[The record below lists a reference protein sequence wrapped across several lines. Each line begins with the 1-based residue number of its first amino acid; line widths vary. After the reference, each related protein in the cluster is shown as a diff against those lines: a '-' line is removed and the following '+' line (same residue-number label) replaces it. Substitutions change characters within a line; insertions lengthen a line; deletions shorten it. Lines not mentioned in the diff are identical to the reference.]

1 MQCIVL
7 TNSLRLAAKY
17 RASQQD
23 ILAIL
28 EKNLVYQQIVEFH
41 LLDVSDYQDE
51 FGEKPTWQ
59 EHKAILGDFMAG
71 MGLHP
76 SPSLSLFIVG
86 GDDVIPM
93 PRITNPINETEQLES
108 DILYCFAGEE
118 LTRLD
123 AKEALCNV
131 GRLPL
136 ESGSLPSTLND
147 DLQSYFNLSNMM
159 LMTGIEVNK
168 VVMTSTESWL
178 PASNDMVRGL
188 PVEEPPHIADAT
200 NGNLF
205 VSPRLSVED
214 TYVIRHYKKEISQAD
229 MLMFNLH
236 GADARGY
243 SSFYGEGLSG
253 HNSPE
258 AFSCDLLKYS
268 GARILNTVACFGGR
282 YIGYN
287 RNDSM
292 LMSAMYGGGVVL
304 YAGSCTM
311 ALGRSSSIH
320 NVAEDALMPSG
331 YSESFMKL
339 YSLYLFKGITAG
351 EAFLTA
357 KCDYF
362 NLCHALDGED
372 CALATVLM
380 FNLYGMP
387 VLCVNSNKKVIQ
399 EARGI
404 KEVHTI
410 RNHTKTSSRI
420 LYSKKPATSS
430 ILEEVRMRVDD
441 NLQKIR
447 STIESKL
454 YNYWGL
460 NPADLDNIVEI
471 SNSNQKSLRFEYKS
485 NIGPINKRYWAYAD
499 KNGNVKDVIHF
510 KSLVSNNNN

>member
-7 TNSLRLAAKY
+7 TNSLSLAAKY

-23 ILAIL
+23 VLAIL
-28 EKNLVYQQIVEFH
+28 EKNLVYHQIVEFH

-59 EHKAILGDFMAG
+59 EHKAILADFMAG
-71 MGLHP
+71 MGLQP
-76 SPSLSLFIVG
+76 SPKLSLFIIG

-93 PRITNPINETEQLES
+93 PRIPNPINDADILEA
-108 DILYCFAGEE
+108 DILYCFSGEE

-123 AKEALCNV
+123 VKDAICNV

-159 LMTGIEVNK
+159 LTTGIEVNK

-188 PVEEPPHIADAT
+188 PVEEPPHIANAT

-205 VSPRLSVED
+205 VSPRLSVD
-214 TYVIRHYKKEISQAD
+214 DFYVLRYYQREIGQAD

-236 GADARGY
+236 GADAHGY

-253 HNSPE
+253 HNTPE
-258 AFSCDLLKYS
+258 AFSCDMLRYS

-304 YAGSCTM
+304 YAGSCTS
-311 ALGRSSSIH
+311 ALGRTGQIPT
-320 NVAEDALMPSG
+320 VAEDALMPSG

-339 YSLYLFKGITAG
+339 YSLYMFRGITAG
-351 EAFLTA
+351 EAFLSA

-362 NLCHALDGED
+362 NLCRSFDGDD

-387 VLCVNSNKKVIQ
+387 VLHVNSNKSVIQ
-399 EARGI
+399 EARGF
-404 KEVHTI
+404 KEVHNINT
-410 RNHTKTSSRI
+410 HQKTMGRV
-420 LYSKKPATSS
+420 LYDKNQPSTSVLS
-430 ILEEVRMRVDD
+430 EVHMRVND
-441 NLQKIR
+441 NLLKIR
-447 STIESKL
+447 KAIESKL
-454 YNYWGL
+454 YSY
-460 NPADLDNIVEI
+460 
-471 SNSNQKSLRFEYKS
+471 R
-485 NIGPINKRYWAYAD
+485 NKFIILCKKYP
-499 KNGNVKDVIHF
+499 
-510 KSLVSNNNN
+510 

>member
-1 MQCIVL
+1 MQCIVF
-7 TNSLRLAAKY
+7 TNSLHLAAKY

-23 ILAIL
+23 VLAIL
-28 EKNLVYQQIVEFH
+28 NKNLVYQQIVEFQ

-51 FGEKPTWQ
+51 FGEKPTWH
-59 EHKAILGDFMAG
+59 EHKAIIADFMAG
-71 MGLHP
+71 MGLQP
-76 SPSLSLFIVG
+76 SPKLSLFIVG

-93 PRITNPINETEQLES
+93 PRISNPINETEQLQS
-108 DILYCFAGEE
+108 DILYCFAGEK

-123 AKEALCNV
+123 AKKAICNV

-136 ESGSLPSTLND
+136 ESGSLPSTLTD

-159 LMTGIEVNK
+159 LTTGIEVNK
-168 VVMTSTESWL
+168 VVMTSAQSWL

-188 PVEEPPHIADAT
+188 PVEEPPHITDAT
-200 NGNLF
+200 NGKLF
-205 VSPRLSVED
+205 VSPRLSVD
-214 TYVIRHYKKEISQAD
+214 DDYVIKHYQREIGQAD

-236 GADARGY
+236 GADAHGY

-253 HNSPE
+253 HNTPE
-258 AFSCDLLKYS
+258 AFSCDMLRYS
-268 GARILNTVACFGGR
+268 GARIFNTVACFGGR

-292 LMSAMYGGGVVL
+292 LMSALYGGGVVL
-304 YAGSCTM
+304 YAGSCTS
-311 ALGRSSSIH
+311 ALGRTGQIH
-320 NVAEDALMPSG
+320 HVAEDALMPSG
-331 YSESFMKL
+331 FSESFMKL
-339 YSLYLFKGITAG
+339 YSLYLFRGITAG
-351 EAFLTA
+351 EAFLSA

-362 NLCHALDGED
+362 NLCRKLDGDD

-387 VLCVNSNKKVIQ
+387 VLHVNSNKSVVQ

-404 KEVHTI
+404 KEVYDIDSHQ
-410 RNHTKTSSRI
+410 KTTSRV
-420 LYSKKPATSS
+420 LYDKSQASSS
-430 ILEEVRMRVDD
+430 ILSEVRMRVND

-460 NPADLDNIVEI
+460 NPADLDSIVELT
-471 SNSNQKSLRFEYKS
+471 NGNQKSLRFEYKS
-485 NIGPINKRYWAYAD
+485 GNSPIKRRSWAFAD
-499 KNGNVKDVIHF
+499 DLGNVKDVVHF
-510 KSLVSNNNN
+510 K

>member
-23 ILAIL
+23 VLAIL
-28 EKNLVYQQIVEFH
+28 EKNLVCQQIVEFL

-59 EHKAILGDFMAG
+59 EHKTILADFMAG
-71 MGLHP
+71 MGLQP

-93 PRITNPINETEQLES
+93 PRIANPINETEQLES
-108 DILYCFAGEE
+108 DILYCFAGDE

-123 AKEALCNV
+123 VKEALCNV

-136 ESGSLPSTLND
+136 QSGSLPSTLND

-178 PASNDMVRGL
+178 PASNDMVKGL
-188 PVEEPPHIADAT
+188 PVEEPPHIANAT

-205 VSPRLSVED
+205 VSPRLSVD
-214 TYVIRHYKKEISQAD
+214 DSYVLRYYQREIGQAD

-236 GADARGY
+236 GADAHGY

-253 HNSPE
+253 HNTPE
-258 AFSCDLLKYS
+258 AFSCDMLRYS

-304 YAGSCTM
+304 YAGSCTS
-311 ALGRSSSIH
+311 ALGRTGQIH

-339 YSLYLFKGITAG
+339 YSLYLFRGITAG
-351 EAFLTA
+351 EAFLSA

-362 NLCHALDGED
+362 NLCHSLDGDD

-380 FNLYGMP
+380 FNLYGIP
-387 VLCVNSNKKVIQ
+387 VLHVNSNKSVIQ

-404 KEVHTI
+404 KEVHDIDT
-410 RNHTKTSSRI
+410 HQKTMGRV
-420 LYSKKPATSS
+420 LYDKNQPSTSVLS
-430 ILEEVRMRVDD
+430 EVRMRVND
-441 NLQKIR
+441 NLLKIR
-447 STIESKL
+447 KTIESKL
-454 YNYWGL
+454 YSYWGL
-460 NPADLDNIVEI
+460 NPSDLDNIVELTRG
-471 SNSNQKSLRFEYKS
+471 SQKSLRFEYKS
-485 NIGPINKRYWAYAD
+485 GTGLIKKRSWAFTD
-499 KNGNVKDVIHF
+499 ELGNVKDVVHF
-510 KSLVSNNNN
+510 K

>member
-23 ILAIL
+23 VLAIL
-28 EKNLVYQQIVEFH
+28 EKNLVCQQIVEFL

-59 EHKAILGDFMAG
+59 EHKAIMADFMAG
-71 MGLHP
+71 MGLQP

-93 PRITNPINETEQLES
+93 PRIANPINETEQLES

-123 AKEALCNV
+123 VKESLCNV

-178 PASNDMVRGL
+178 PASNDMVKGL
-188 PVEEPPHIADAT
+188 PVEEPPHIANAT

-205 VSPRLSVED
+205 VSPRLSVD
-214 TYVIRHYKKEISQAD
+214 DSYVLRYYQREIGQAD

-236 GADARGY
+236 GADAHGY

-253 HNSPE
+253 HNTPE
-258 AFSCDLLKYS
+258 AFSCDMLRYS

-304 YAGSCTM
+304 YAGSCTS
-311 ALGRSSSIH
+311 ALGRTGQIH

-339 YSLYLFKGITAG
+339 YSLYLFRGITAG
-351 EAFLTA
+351 EAFLSA

-362 NLCHALDGED
+362 NLCHSLDGDD

-387 VLCVNSNKKVIQ
+387 VLHVNSNKSVIQ

-404 KEVHTI
+404 KEVHDIDT
-410 RNHTKTSSRI
+410 HQKTMGRV
-420 LYSKKPATSS
+420 LYDKNQPSTSVLS
-430 ILEEVRMRVDD
+430 EVRMRVND
-441 NLQKIR
+441 NLLKIR
-447 STIESKL
+447 KTIESKL
-454 YNYWGL
+454 YSYWGL
-460 NPADLDNIVEI
+460 NPLDLDNIVELTRG
-471 SNSNQKSLRFEYKS
+471 SQKSLRFEYRSETGLIK
-485 NIGPINKRYWAYAD
+485 KRSWAFTD
-499 KNGNVKDVIHF
+499 ELGNVKDVVHF
-510 KSLVSNNNN
+510 K

>member
-23 ILAIL
+23 VLAIL
-28 EKNLVYQQIVEFH
+28 EKNLVCQQIVEFL

-59 EHKAILGDFMAG
+59 EHKAILADFMAG
-71 MGLHP
+71 MGLQP

-93 PRITNPINETEQLES
+93 PRIANPINETEQLES

-123 AKEALCNV
+123 VKESLCNV

-178 PASNDMVRGL
+178 PASNDMVKGL
-188 PVEEPPHIADAT
+188 PVEEPPHIANAT

-205 VSPRLSVED
+205 VSPRLSVD
-214 TYVIRHYKKEISQAD
+214 DSYVLRYYQREIGQAD

-236 GADARGY
+236 GADAHGY

-253 HNSPE
+253 HNTPE
-258 AFSCDLLKYS
+258 AFSCDMLRYS

-304 YAGSCTM
+304 YAGSCTS
-311 ALGRSSSIH
+311 ALGRTGQIH

-339 YSLYLFKGITAG
+339 YSLYLFRGITAG
-351 EAFLTA
+351 EAFLSA

-362 NLCHALDGED
+362 NLCRSLDGDD

-387 VLCVNSNKKVIQ
+387 VLHVNSNKSVIQ

-404 KEVHTI
+404 KEVHDIDT
-410 RNHTKTSSRI
+410 HQKTMGRVLYDKSQSS
-420 LYSKKPATSS
+420 TSVLS
-430 ILEEVRMRVDD
+430 EVRMRVND
-441 NLQKIR
+441 NLLKIR
-447 STIESKL
+447 KTIESKL
-454 YNYWGL
+454 YSYWEL
-460 NPADLDNIVEI
+460 NPSDLDNIVEFTKG
-471 SNSNQKSLRFEYKS
+471 NKKSLRFEYKS
-485 NIGPINKRYWAYAD
+485 GTGLIKKRSWAFTD
-499 KNGNVKDVIHF
+499 ELGNVKDVVHF
-510 KSLVSNNNN
+510 K

>member
-17 RASQQD
+17 RALQQD
-23 ILAIL
+23 VLAIL
-28 EKNLVYQQIVEFH
+28 EKNLVCQQIVEFL
-41 LLDVSDYQDE
+41 LLDVSDYQEE

-59 EHKAILGDFMAG
+59 EHKAILADFMAG
-71 MGLHP
+71 MGLQP

-118 LTRLD
+118 LTKLD
-123 AKEALCNV
+123 VKEALCNV

-178 PASNDMVRGL
+178 PASNDMVKGL
-188 PVEEPPHIADAT
+188 PVEEPPHIANAT

-205 VSPRLSVED
+205 VSPRLSVD
-214 TYVIRHYKKEISQAD
+214 DSYVLRYYQREIGQAD

-236 GADARGY
+236 GADAHGY

-253 HNSPE
+253 HNTPE
-258 AFSCDLLKYS
+258 AFSCDMLRYS

-304 YAGSCTM
+304 YAGSCTS
-311 ALGRSSSIH
+311 ALGRTGQIH

-339 YSLYLFKGITAG
+339 YSLYLFRGITAG
-351 EAFLTA
+351 EAFLSA

-362 NLCHALDGED
+362 NLCHSIDGDD
-372 CALATVLM
+372 CSLATVLM

-387 VLCVNSNKKVIQ
+387 VLHVNSNKSVIL

-404 KEVHTI
+404 KEVHDINT
-410 RNHTKTSSRI
+410 HQKTMGRV
-420 LYSKKPATSS
+420 LYDKNQTTSS
-430 ILEEVRMRVDD
+430 ILAEVRMKVND

-447 STIESKL
+447 NTIESKL

-460 NPADLDNIVEI
+460 NPSDLDNIVELTRD
-471 SNSNQKSLRFEYKS
+471 SQKSLRFEYRSGTGLIK
-485 NIGPINKRYWAYAD
+485 KRSWAFTD
-499 KNGNVKDVIHF
+499 ELGNVKDVVHF
-510 KSLVSNNNN
+510 K

>member
-1 MQCIVL
+1 MQCIVFA
-7 TNSLRLAAKY
+7 NSLRLAAKY

-23 ILAIL
+23 VLAIL
-28 EKNLVYQQIVEFH
+28 NKNLVYQQIVEF
-41 LLDVSDYQDE
+41 LFLDVSDYQDE
-51 FGEKPTWQ
+51 FGDKPTWQ
-59 EHKAILGDFMAG
+59 EHKAILADFMAG
-71 MGLHP
+71 MGLQP
-76 SPSLSLFIVG
+76 SPKLSLLIVG

-93 PRITNPINETEQLES
+93 PRIANPINETEQLQS

-118 LTRLD
+118 LTRLE
-123 AKEALCNV
+123 AKVALCNV

-159 LMTGIEVNK
+159 LTTGIEVNK

-188 PVEEPPHIADAT
+188 PVEEPPYIADAT

-214 TYVIRHYKKEISQAD
+214 TYVIRQYQREIGQAD

-236 GADARGY
+236 GADAHGY

-253 HNSPE
+253 HNTPE
-258 AFSCDLLKYS
+258 AFTCDMLRYS

-304 YAGSCTM
+304 YAGSCTS
-311 ALGRSSSIH
+311 ALGRSGCIH

-339 YSLYLFKGITAG
+339 YSLYLFRGITAG
-351 EAFLTA
+351 EAFLSA

-362 NLCHALDGED
+362 NLCRSLDGDD

-387 VLCVNSNKKVIQ
+387 VLNVNSNKSVIQ

-404 KEVHTI
+404 KEVNDINTHK
-410 RNHTKTSSRI
+410 KTTSRI
-420 LYSKKPATSS
+420 LYDKNQSSSS
-430 ILEEVRMRVDD
+430 ILSEVRMRVND

-447 STIESKL
+447 KTIESKL
-454 YNYWGL
+454 YSYWGL
-460 NPADLDNIVEI
+460 NPADLDSIVELT
-471 SNSNQKSLRFEYKS
+471 NGNQKSLRFEYNS
-485 NIGPINKRYWAYAD
+485 GTGPIKKRSWAFAD
-499 KNGNVKDVIHF
+499 DLGKVKDVVHF
-510 KSLVSNNNN
+510 K

>member
-1 MQCIVL
+1 MQCIVF

-23 ILAIL
+23 VLAIL
-28 EKNLVYQQIVEFH
+28 NKNLVYQQIVEFL

-59 EHKAILGDFMAG
+59 EHKAIMADFMVG
-71 MGLHP
+71 MGLQP
-76 SPSLSLFIVG
+76 SPKLSLFVVG

-93 PRITNPINETEQLES
+93 PRIANPINETELLQS

-118 LTRLD
+118 LTRLE
-123 AKEALCNV
+123 AKAALCNV

-136 ESGSLPSTLND
+136 ESGSLPSTLSD

-159 LMTGIEVNK
+159 LTTGIEVNK

-188 PVEEPPHIADAT
+188 PVEEPPYIADAT
-200 NGNLF
+200 NGNMF
-205 VSPRLSVED
+205 VSPRLSID
-214 TYVIRHYKKEISQAD
+214 DDYVIKYYQREISQAD

-236 GADARGY
+236 GADAHGY

-253 HNSPE
+253 HNTPE
-258 AFSCDLLKYS
+258 AFSCDLLRYS
-268 GARILNTVACFGGR
+268 GARIINTVACFGGR

-292 LMSAMYGGGVVL
+292 LMSALYGGGVVL
-304 YAGSCTM
+304 YAGSCTS
-311 ALGRSSSIH
+311 ALGRTGQIH
-320 NVAEDALMPSG
+320 HVAQDALMPTG

-339 YSLYLFKGITAG
+339 YSLYLFRGITAG
-351 EAFLTA
+351 EAFLSA

-362 NLCHALDGED
+362 NLCRSLDGDD

-387 VLCVNSNKKVIQ
+387 VLNVNSNKSVIQ
-399 EARGI
+399 VARGI
-404 KEVHTI
+404 KDVHDI
-410 RNHTKTSSRI
+410 DSHKTTTNKV
-420 LYSKKPATSS
+420 LYDKNWASSS
-430 ILEEVRMRVDD
+430 ILTEVRMRVND

-447 STIESKL
+447 KTVESKL
-454 YNYWGL
+454 YSYWGL
-460 NPADLDNIVEI
+460 NPADLDSIVELT
-471 SNSNQKSLRFEYKS
+471 NGNLKSLRFEYES
-485 NIGPINKRYWAYAD
+485 GNGPIKKRSWAFTD
-499 KNGNVKDVIHF
+499 TVGNVKDVVHF
-510 KSLVSNNNN
+510 K

>member
-23 ILAIL
+23 VLAIL
-28 EKNLVYQQIVEFH
+28 EKNLVCQQIVEFL

-59 EHKAILGDFMAG
+59 EHKAIMADFMAG
-71 MGLHP
+71 MGLQP

-93 PRITNPINETEQLES
+93 PRIANPINETEQLES
-108 DILYCFAGEE
+108 DILYCFAGDE

-123 AKEALCNV
+123 VKEALCNV

-178 PASNDMVRGL
+178 PASNDMVKGL
-188 PVEEPPHIADAT
+188 PVEEPPHIANAT

-205 VSPRLSVED
+205 VSPRLSVD
-214 TYVIRHYKKEISQAD
+214 DSYVLRYYQREIGQAD

-236 GADARGY
+236 GADAHGY

-253 HNSPE
+253 HNTPE
-258 AFSCDLLKYS
+258 AFSCDMLRYS

-304 YAGSCTM
+304 YAGSCTS
-311 ALGRSSSIH
+311 ALGRTGQIH

-339 YSLYLFKGITAG
+339 YSLYLFRGITAG
-351 EAFLTA
+351 EAFLSA

-362 NLCHALDGED
+362 NLCHSLDGDD

-380 FNLYGMP
+380 FNLYGIP
-387 VLCVNSNKKVIQ
+387 VLHVNSNKSVIQ

-404 KEVHTI
+404 KEVHDIDT
-410 RNHTKTSSRI
+410 HQKTMGRV
-420 LYSKKPATSS
+420 LYDKNQPSTSVLS
-430 ILEEVRMRVDD
+430 EVRMRVND
-441 NLQKIR
+441 NLLKIR
-447 STIESKL
+447 KTIESKL
-454 YNYWGL
+454 YSYWGL
-460 NPADLDNIVEI
+460 NPSDLDNIVELTRG
-471 SNSNQKSLRFEYKS
+471 SQKSLRFEYKS
-485 NIGPINKRYWAYAD
+485 GTGLIKKRSWAFTD
-499 KNGNVKDVIHF
+499 ELGNVKDVVHF
-510 KSLVSNNNN
+510 K

>member
-23 ILAIL
+23 VLAIL
-28 EKNLVYQQIVEFH
+28 EKNLVCQQIVEFL

-59 EHKAILGDFMAG
+59 DHKAILADFMAG
-71 MGLHP
+71 MGLQP

-93 PRITNPINETEQLES
+93 PRIANPINGTEQLES
-108 DILYCFAGEE
+108 DILYCFAEEE

-123 AKEALCNV
+123 VKEALCNV

-178 PASNDMVRGL
+178 PASNDMVKGL
-188 PVEEPPHIADAT
+188 PVEEPPHIANAT

-205 VSPRLSVED
+205 VSPRLSVD
-214 TYVIRHYKKEISQAD
+214 DSYVLRYYQREIGQAD

-236 GADARGY
+236 GADAHGY

-253 HNSPE
+253 HNTPE
-258 AFSCDLLKYS
+258 AFSCDMLRYS

-292 LMSAMYGGGVVL
+292 LMSAIYGGGVVL
-304 YAGSCTM
+304 YAGSCTS
-311 ALGRSSSIH
+311 ALGRTGQIH

-339 YSLYLFKGITAG
+339 YSLYLFRGITAG
-351 EAFLTA
+351 EAFLSA

-362 NLCHALDGED
+362 NLCRSLDGDD

-387 VLCVNSNKKVIQ
+387 VLHVNSNKSVIQ

-404 KEVHTI
+404 KEVHDIDT
-410 RNHTKTSSRI
+410 HQKTMGRV
-420 LYSKKPATSS
+420 LYDKNQPSTSVLS
-430 ILEEVRMRVDD
+430 EVRMRVND
-441 NLQKIR
+441 NLLKIR
-447 STIESKL
+447 KTIESKL
-454 YNYWGL
+454 YSYWGL
-460 NPADLDNIVEI
+460 NPLDLDNIVELTRG
-471 SNSNQKSLRFEYKS
+471 SQKSLRFEYKS
-485 NIGPINKRYWAYAD
+485 GTGLIKKRSWAFTD
-499 KNGNVKDVIHF
+499 ELGNVKDVVHF
-510 KSLVSNNNN
+510 K

>member
-23 ILAIL
+23 VLAIL
-28 EKNLVYQQIVEFH
+28 EKNLVCQQIVEFL

-59 EHKAILGDFMAG
+59 DHKAILADFMAG
-71 MGLHP
+71 MGLQP

-93 PRITNPINETEQLES
+93 PRIANPINETEQLES
-108 DILYCFAGEE
+108 DILYCFAEEE

-123 AKEALCNV
+123 VKEALCNV

-178 PASNDMVRGL
+178 PASNDMVKGL
-188 PVEEPPHIADAT
+188 PVEEPPHIANAT

-205 VSPRLSVED
+205 VSPRLSVD
-214 TYVIRHYKKEISQAD
+214 DSYVLRYYQREIGQAD

-236 GADARGY
+236 GADAHGY

-253 HNSPE
+253 HNTPE
-258 AFSCDLLKYS
+258 AFSCDMLRYS

-292 LMSAMYGGGVVL
+292 LMSAIYGGGVVL
-304 YAGSCTM
+304 YAGSCTS
-311 ALGRSSSIH
+311 ALGRTGQIH

-339 YSLYLFKGITAG
+339 YSLYLFRGITAG
-351 EAFLTA
+351 EAFLSA

-362 NLCHALDGED
+362 NLCRSLDGDD

-387 VLCVNSNKKVIQ
+387 VLHVNSNKSVIQ

-404 KEVHTI
+404 KEVHDIDT
-410 RNHTKTSSRI
+410 HQKTMGRV
-420 LYSKKPATSS
+420 LYDKNQPSTSVLS
-430 ILEEVRMRVDD
+430 EVRMRVND
-441 NLQKIR
+441 NLLKIR
-447 STIESKL
+447 KTIESKL
-454 YNYWGL
+454 YSYWGL
-460 NPADLDNIVEI
+460 NPLDLDNIVELTRG
-471 SNSNQKSLRFEYKS
+471 SQKSLRFEYKS
-485 NIGPINKRYWAYAD
+485 GTGLIKKRSWAFTD
-499 KNGNVKDVIHF
+499 ELGNVKDVVHF
-510 KSLVSNNNN
+510 K

>member
-23 ILAIL
+23 VLAIL
-28 EKNLVYQQIVEFH
+28 EKNLVCQQIVEFL

-59 EHKAILGDFMAG
+59 EHKAIMADFMAG
-71 MGLHP
+71 MGLQP
-76 SPSLSLFIVG
+76 SSSLSLFIVG

-93 PRITNPINETEQLES
+93 PRIANPINETEQLES
-108 DILYCFAGEE
+108 DILYCFAEEE

-123 AKEALCNV
+123 VKEALCNV

-178 PASNDMVRGL
+178 PASNDMVKGL
-188 PVEEPPHIADAT
+188 PVEEPPHIANAT

-205 VSPRLSVED
+205 VSPRLSVD
-214 TYVIRHYKKEISQAD
+214 DSYVLRYYQREIGQAD

-236 GADARGY
+236 GADAHGY

-253 HNSPE
+253 HNTPE
-258 AFSCDLLKYS
+258 AFSCDMLRYS

-304 YAGSCTM
+304 YAGSCTS
-311 ALGRSSSIH
+311 ALGRTGQIH

-339 YSLYLFKGITAG
+339 YSLYLFRGITAG
-351 EAFLTA
+351 EAFLSA

-362 NLCHALDGED
+362 NLCHSLDGDD

-387 VLCVNSNKKVIQ
+387 VLHVNSNRSVIQ

-404 KEVHTI
+404 KEVHDINT
-410 RNHTKTSSRI
+410 HQKTMGRV
-420 LYSKKPATSS
+420 LYDKNQTTSS
-430 ILEEVRMRVDD
+430 ILSEVRMRVND
-441 NLQKIR
+441 NLLKIR
-447 STIESKL
+447 NTIESKL
-454 YNYWGL
+454 YSYWGL
-460 NPADLDNIVEI
+460 NHSDLDNIVEFTKG
-471 SNSNQKSLRFEYKS
+471 NKKSLRFEYKS
-485 NIGPINKRYWAYAD
+485 GTGLIKKRSWAFTD
-499 KNGNVKDVIHF
+499 ELGNVKDVVHF
-510 KSLVSNNNN
+510 K

>member
-17 RASQQD
+17 RALQQD
-23 ILAIL
+23 VLAIL
-28 EKNLVYQQIVEFH
+28 EKNLVCQQIVEFL

-59 EHKAILGDFMAG
+59 EHKAIMADFMAG
-71 MGLHP
+71 MGLQP

-93 PRITNPINETEQLES
+93 PRIANPINETEQLES
-108 DILYCFAGEE
+108 DILYCFAEE
-118 LTRLD
+118 KLTRLD
-123 AKEALCNV
+123 VKEALCNV

-178 PASNDMVRGL
+178 PASNDMVKGL
-188 PVEEPPHIADAT
+188 PVEEPPHIANAT

-205 VSPRLSVED
+205 VSPRLSVD
-214 TYVIRHYKKEISQAD
+214 DSYVLRYYQREIGQAD

-236 GADARGY
+236 GADAHGY

-253 HNSPE
+253 HNTPE
-258 AFSCDLLKYS
+258 AFSCDMLRYS

-292 LMSAMYGGGVVL
+292 LMSAMYGGGIVL
-304 YAGSCTM
+304 YAGSCTS
-311 ALGRSSSIH
+311 ALGRTGQIH

-339 YSLYLFKGITAG
+339 YSLYLFRGITAG
-351 EAFLTA
+351 EAFLSA

-362 NLCHALDGED
+362 NLCRSLDGDD

-387 VLCVNSNKKVIQ
+387 VLHVNSNKSVIQ

-404 KEVHTI
+404 KEVHDINT
-410 RNHTKTSSRI
+410 HQKTMGRVLYDKSQSS
-420 LYSKKPATSS
+420 TSVLS
-430 ILEEVRMRVDD
+430 EVRMRVND
-441 NLQKIR
+441 NLLKIR
-447 STIESKL
+447 KTIESKL

-460 NPADLDNIVEI
+460 NQSDLDNIVELTRG
-471 SNSNQKSLRFEYKS
+471 SQKSLRFEYKS
-485 NIGPINKRYWAYAD
+485 GIGLIKKRSWAFAD
-499 KNGNVKDVIHF
+499 ELGNVKDVLHF
-510 KSLVSNNNN
+510 K

>member
-23 ILAIL
+23 VLAIL
-28 EKNLVYQQIVEFH
+28 EKNLVYQQIVEFQ
-41 LLDVSDYQDE
+41 LLDVTDYQDE

-59 EHKAILGDFMAG
+59 EHKAILADFMAG
-71 MGLHP
+71 MGLQP

-123 AKEALCNV
+123 VKEALCNV

-178 PASNDMVRGL
+178 PASNDMVKGL
-188 PVEEPPHIADAT
+188 PVEEPPHIANAT

-205 VSPRLSVED
+205 VSPRLSVD
-214 TYVIRHYKKEISQAD
+214 DSYVLRYYQREIGQAD

-236 GADARGY
+236 GADAHGY

-253 HNSPE
+253 HNTPE
-258 AFSCDLLKYS
+258 AFSCDMLRYS

-292 LMSAMYGGGVVL
+292 LMSALYGGGVVL
-304 YAGSCTM
+304 YAGSCTS
-311 ALGRSSSIH
+311 ALGRSGRAH
-320 NVAEDALMPSG
+320 NVAEDALIPSG

-339 YSLYLFKGITAG
+339 YSLYLFRGITAG
-351 EAFLTA
+351 EAFLSA

-362 NLCHALDGED
+362 NLCRSLDGDD

-387 VLCVNSNKKVIQ
+387 VLHVNSNKSVIL

-404 KEVHTI
+404 KEVHDINT
-410 RNHTKTSSRI
+410 HQKTMGRVLYDKSQSS
-420 LYSKKPATSS
+420 TSVLS
-430 ILEEVRMRVDD
+430 EVRMRVND
-441 NLQKIR
+441 NLLKIR
-447 STIESKL
+447 KTIESKL
-454 YNYWGL
+454 YSYWGL
-460 NPADLDNIVEI
+460 NPSDLDNIVEFTKG
-471 SNSNQKSLRFEYKS
+471 NKKSLRFEYKS
-485 NIGPINKRYWAYAD
+485 GTGLIKKRSWAFTDELGNI
-499 KNGNVKDVIHF
+499 KDVVHF
-510 KSLVSNNNN
+510 K

>member
-1 MQCIVL
+1 MQCIVF
-7 TNSLRLAAKY
+7 TNSKILAAKY
-17 RASQQD
+17 RTSQQAV
-23 ILAIL
+23 LALL
-28 EKNLVYQQIVEFH
+28 EKNLLLQQIVEFL

-51 FGEKPTWQ
+51 FGDKPTWQ
-59 EHKAILGDFMAG
+59 EHKAILADFMAG
-71 MGLHP
+71 MGIQP
-76 SPSLSLFIVG
+76 SPKLSLFIVG

-93 PRITNPINETEQLES
+93 PRIISPINECEQLQA
-108 DILYCFAGEE
+108 DMLYCFAGEE
-118 LTRLD
+118 LVKLN
-123 AKEALCNV
+123 AKHALCNV

-136 ESGSLPSTLND
+136 ESGTLPSSLND

-159 LMTGIEVNK
+159 LTTGIEVNK

-188 PVEEPPHIADAT
+188 PIEKPPHIADAT
-200 NGNLF
+200 NDNMF
-205 VSPRLSVED
+205 VSPRLSVDD
-214 TYVIRHYKKEISQAD
+214 TYVIKHYQREIGQAD

-236 GADARGY
+236 GADAHGY

-253 HNSPE
+253 HNTPE
-258 AFSCDLLKYS
+258 AFSCNMLKYS

-292 LMSAMYGGGVVL
+292 LMSAMFGGGVVL
-304 YAGSCTM
+304 YAGSCTS
-311 ALGRSSSIH
+311 ALGRTGQVH
-320 NVAEDALMPSG
+320 HVAQDALMPSG

-339 YSLYLFKGITAG
+339 YSLYLFRGITAG
-351 EAFLTA
+351 EAFLNA

-362 NLCHALDGED
+362 NLCRSLDGDE

-387 VLCVNSNKKVIQ
+387 VLNVNSNKEVIQ

-404 KEVHTI
+404 KEVRDINTNKRTYSRVI
-410 RNHTKTSSRI
+410 YAKKQNTSSF
-420 LYSKKPATSS
+420 LP
-430 ILEEVRMRVDD
+430 EVRMRVND

-447 STIESKL
+447 NTIESKL

-460 NPADLDNIVEI
+460 YPADLDNIVELTNG
-471 SNSNQKSLRFEYKS
+471 SQKTLRFEYNTGKGV
-485 NIGPINKRYWAYAD
+485 IKKRSWAFAD
-499 KNGNVKDVIHF
+499 ELGYIKDVVHF
-510 KSLVSNNNN
+510 K

>member
-23 ILAIL
+23 VLAIL
-28 EKNLVYQQIVEFH
+28 EKNLVCQQIVEFL

-59 EHKAILGDFMAG
+59 EHKAILADFMAG
-71 MGLHP
+71 MGLQP

-93 PRITNPINETEQLES
+93 PRIANPINETEQLES
-108 DILYCFAGEE
+108 DILYCFAEEE

-123 AKEALCNV
+123 VKEALCNV

-178 PASNDMVRGL
+178 PASNDMVKGL
-188 PVEEPPHIADAT
+188 PVEEPPHIANAT

-205 VSPRLSVED
+205 VSPRLSVD
-214 TYVIRHYKKEISQAD
+214 DSYVLRYYQREIGQAD

-236 GADARGY
+236 GADAHGY

-253 HNSPE
+253 HNTPE
-258 AFSCDLLKYS
+258 AFSCDMLRYS

-292 LMSAMYGGGVVL
+292 LMSAIYGGGVVL
-304 YAGSCTM
+304 YAGSCTS
-311 ALGRSSSIH
+311 ALGRTGQIH

-339 YSLYLFKGITAG
+339 YSLYLFRGITAG
-351 EAFLTA
+351 EAFLSA

-362 NLCHALDGED
+362 NLCRSLDGDD

-387 VLCVNSNKKVIQ
+387 VLHVNSNKSVIQ

-404 KEVHTI
+404 KEVHDIDT
-410 RNHTKTSSRI
+410 HQKTMGRV
-420 LYSKKPATSS
+420 LYDKNQPSTSVLS
-430 ILEEVRMRVDD
+430 EVRMRVND
-441 NLQKIR
+441 NLLKIR
-447 STIESKL
+447 KTIESKL
-454 YNYWGL
+454 YSYWGL
-460 NPADLDNIVEI
+460 NPLDLDNIVELTRG
-471 SNSNQKSLRFEYKS
+471 SQKSLRFEYKS
-485 NIGPINKRYWAYAD
+485 GTGLIKKRSWAFTD
-499 KNGNVKDVIHF
+499 ELGNVKDVVHF
-510 KSLVSNNNN
+510 K

>member
-1 MQCIVL
+1 MQCVVF

-23 ILAIL
+23 VLAML
-28 EKNLVYQQIVEFH
+28 NKNLVYQQIVEFL

-59 EHKAILGDFMAG
+59 EHKAILADFMAG
-71 MGLHP
+71 MGLQP

-178 PASNDMVRGL
+178 PASNDMVKGL
-188 PVEEPPHIADAT
+188 PVEEPPHIANAT

-205 VSPRLSVED
+205 VSPRLSVD
-214 TYVIRHYKKEISQAD
+214 DSYVLRYYQREIGQAD

-236 GADARGY
+236 GADAHGY
-243 SSFYGEGLSG
+243 SSFYGEGLNG
-253 HNSPE
+253 HDTPE
-258 AFSCDLLKYS
+258 AFCCDLLKYS

-304 YAGSCTM
+304 YAGSCTS
-311 ALGRSSSIH
+311 ALGRTGQIH

-339 YSLYLFKGITAG
+339 YSLYLFRGIAAG
-351 EAFLTA
+351 EAFLSA

-362 NLCHALDGED
+362 NLCRSLDGDD

-387 VLCVNSNKKVIQ
+387 VLHVNANKSVIQ

-404 KEVHTI
+404 KEVHNIT
-410 RNHTKTSSRI
+410 NYKKVSSRV
-420 LYSKKPATSS
+420 LYDKNQTTSS
-430 ILEEVRMRVDD
+430 ILSEVRMKVND

-447 STIESKL
+447 NTIESKL

-460 NPADLDNIVEI
+460 NPSDLDNIVELTRG
-471 SNSNQKSLRFEYKS
+471 SQKSLRFEYKS
-485 NIGPINKRYWAYAD
+485 GIGLIKKRSWAFAD
-499 KNGNVKDVIHF
+499 ELGNVKDVLHF
-510 KSLVSNNNN
+510 K

>member
-23 ILAIL
+23 VLAIL
-28 EKNLVYQQIVEFH
+28 EKNLVCQQIVEFL

-59 EHKAILGDFMAG
+59 EHKAIMADFMAG
-71 MGLHP
+71 MGLQP
-76 SPSLSLFIVG
+76 SSSLSLFIVG

-93 PRITNPINETEQLES
+93 PRIANPINETEQLES
-108 DILYCFAGEE
+108 DILYCFAEEE

-123 AKEALCNV
+123 VKEALCNV

-178 PASNDMVRGL
+178 PASNDMVKGL
-188 PVEEPPHIADAT
+188 PVEEPPHIANAT

-205 VSPRLSVED
+205 VSPRLSVD
-214 TYVIRHYKKEISQAD
+214 DSYVLRYYQREIGQAD

-236 GADARGY
+236 GADAHGY

-253 HNSPE
+253 HNTPE
-258 AFSCDLLKYS
+258 AFSCDMLRYS

-304 YAGSCTM
+304 YAGSCTS
-311 ALGRSSSIH
+311 ALGRTGQIH

-339 YSLYLFKGITAG
+339 YSLYLFRGITAG
-351 EAFLTA
+351 EAFLSA

-362 NLCHALDGED
+362 NLCRSLDGDD

-387 VLCVNSNKKVIQ
+387 VLHVNSNRSVIQ

-404 KEVHTI
+404 KEVHDINT
-410 RNHTKTSSRI
+410 HQKTMGRV
-420 LYSKKPATSS
+420 LYDKNQTTSS
-430 ILEEVRMRVDD
+430 ILSEVRMRVND
-441 NLQKIR
+441 NLLKIR
-447 STIESKL
+447 KTIESKL
-454 YNYWGL
+454 YSYWGL
-460 NPADLDNIVEI
+460 NPSDLDNIVEFTKG
-471 SNSNQKSLRFEYKS
+471 NKKSLRFEYKS
-485 NIGPINKRYWAYAD
+485 GTGLIKKRSWAFTD
-499 KNGNVKDVIHF
+499 ELGNVKDVVHF
-510 KSLVSNNNN
+510 K

>member
-1 MQCIVL
+1 MQCIVF
-7 TNSLRLAAKY
+7 TNSKILAAKY
-17 RASQQD
+17 RTSQQAV
-23 ILAIL
+23 LAIL
-28 EKNLVYQQIVEFH
+28 EKNLLLQQIVEFQ
-41 LLDVSDYQDE
+41 LLDVPDYQDE
-51 FGEKPTWQ
+51 FGDKPTWQ
-59 EHKAILGDFMAG
+59 EHKAILADFMAG
-71 MGLHP
+71 MGLLP
-76 SPSLSLFIVG
+76 SPKLSLFIVG

-93 PRITNPINETEQLES
+93 PRIASPINEFEQLQA

-118 LTRLD
+118 LNRLEAKD
-123 AKEALCNV
+123 AISNV

-136 ESGSLPSTLND
+136 ESGSLPSTLID
-147 DLQSYFNLSNMM
+147 DMQSYFNLSNMM
-159 LMTGIEVNK
+159 LTTGIEVNK

-200 NGNLF
+200 NGNMF
-205 VSPRLSVED
+205 VSPRLSVDD
-214 TYVIRHYKKEISQAD
+214 TYVIKQYQREIGQAD

-236 GADARGY
+236 GADAHGY

-253 HNSPE
+253 HNTPE
-258 AFSCDLLKYS
+258 AFSRDMLKYS

-292 LMSAMYGGGVVL
+292 LMSALYGGGVVL
-304 YAGSCTM
+304 YAGSCTS
-311 ALGRSSSIH
+311 ALGRTGQVH
-320 NVAEDALMPSG
+320 YVAQDALMPSG

-339 YSLYLFKGITAG
+339 YSLYLFRGITAG
-351 EAFLTA
+351 EAFLSA

-362 NLCHALDGED
+362 NLCRSLDGDE

-387 VLCVNSNKKVIQ
+387 VLNVNSNKEVIQ

-404 KEVHTI
+404 KDVRDINTNK
-410 RNHTKTSSRI
+410 RTSSRV
-420 LYSKKPATSS
+420 LYTKEQDSSS
-430 ILEEVRMRVDD
+430 ILSEVRMRVND

-447 STIESKL
+447 NTIESKL

-460 NPADLDNIVEI
+460 NPADLDNIVELT
-471 SNSNQKSLRFEYKS
+471 NDNQKSLRFEYNSGKGLIKKRS
-485 NIGPINKRYWAYAD
+485 WAFADEIGNI
-499 KNGNVKDVIHF
+499 KDVVHF
-510 KSLVSNNNN
+510 K

>member
-1 MQCIVL
+1 MQCIVF
-7 TNSLRLAAKY
+7 TNTKILAAKY
-17 RASQQD
+17 RTSQQAV
-23 ILAIL
+23 LALL
-28 EKNLVYQQIVEFH
+28 EKNLLLQQIVEFQ
-41 LLDVSDYQDE
+41 LLDVPDYQDE
-51 FGEKPTWQ
+51 FGDKPTWQ
-59 EHKAILGDFMAG
+59 EHKAILADFMAG
-71 MGLHP
+71 MGLLP
-76 SPSLSLFIVG
+76 SPKLSLFIVG

-93 PRITNPINETEQLES
+93 PRIASPINEFEQLQA

-118 LTRLD
+118 LNRLEAKD
-123 AKEALCNV
+123 AICNV

-136 ESGSLPSTLND
+136 ESGSLPSTLID
-147 DLQSYFNLSNMM
+147 DMQSYFNLSNMM
-159 LMTGIEVNK
+159 LTTGIEVNK

-200 NGNLF
+200 NGNMF
-205 VSPRLSVED
+205 VSPRLSVDD
-214 TYVIRHYKKEISQAD
+214 TYVIKQYQREIGQAD

-236 GADARGY
+236 GADAHGY

-253 HNSPE
+253 HNTPE
-258 AFSCDLLKYS
+258 AFSRDMLKYS

-292 LMSAMYGGGVVL
+292 LMSALYGGGVVL
-304 YAGSCTM
+304 YAGSCTS
-311 ALGRSSSIH
+311 ALGRTGQVH
-320 NVAEDALMPSG
+320 YVAQDALMPSG

-339 YSLYLFKGITAG
+339 YSLYLFRGITAG
-351 EAFLTA
+351 EAFLSA

-362 NLCHALDGED
+362 NLCRSLDGDE

-387 VLCVNSNKKVIQ
+387 VLNVNSNKEVIQ

-404 KEVHTI
+404 KDVRDINTNK
-410 RNHTKTSSRI
+410 RTSSRV
-420 LYSKKPATSS
+420 LYTKKQDSSS
-430 ILEEVRMRVDD
+430 ILSEVRMRVND

-447 STIESKL
+447 NTIESKL

-460 NPADLDNIVEI
+460 NPADLDNIVELT
-471 SNSNQKSLRFEYKS
+471 NDNQKSLRFEYNSGKGLIKKRS
-485 NIGPINKRYWAYAD
+485 WAFADDLGNI
-499 KNGNVKDVIHF
+499 KDVVHF
-510 KSLVSNNNN
+510 K

>member
-23 ILAIL
+23 VLAIL
-28 EKNLVYQQIVEFH
+28 EKNLVCQQIVEFL

-59 EHKAILGDFMAG
+59 EHKAIMADFMAG
-71 MGLHP
+71 MGLQP

-93 PRITNPINETEQLES
+93 PRIANPINETEQLES
-108 DILYCFAGEE
+108 DILYCFAEEE

-123 AKEALCNV
+123 VKEALCNV

-178 PASNDMVRGL
+178 PASNDMVKGL
-188 PVEEPPHIADAT
+188 PVEEPPHIANAT

-205 VSPRLSVED
+205 VSPRLSVD
-214 TYVIRHYKKEISQAD
+214 DSYVLRYYQREIGQAD

-236 GADARGY
+236 GADAHGY

-253 HNSPE
+253 HNTPE
-258 AFSCDLLKYS
+258 AFSCDMLRYS

-304 YAGSCTM
+304 YAGSCTS
-311 ALGRSSSIH
+311 ALGRTGQIH

-339 YSLYLFKGITAG
+339 YSLYLFRGITAG
-351 EAFLTA
+351 EAFLSA

-362 NLCHALDGED
+362 NLCRSLDGDD

-380 FNLYGMP
+380 FNLYGIP
-387 VLCVNSNKKVIQ
+387 VLHVNSNKSVIQ

-404 KEVHTI
+404 KEVHDINT
-410 RNHTKTSSRI
+410 HQKTMGRVLYDKSQSS
-420 LYSKKPATSS
+420 TSVLS
-430 ILEEVRMRVDD
+430 EVRMRVND
-441 NLQKIR
+441 NLLKIR
-447 STIESKL
+447 KTIESKL
-454 YNYWGL
+454 YSYWGL
-460 NPADLDNIVEI
+460 NPSDLDNIVEFTKG
-471 SNSNQKSLRFEYKS
+471 NKKSLRFEYKS
-485 NIGPINKRYWAYAD
+485 GTGLIKKRSWAFTD
-499 KNGNVKDVIHF
+499 ELGNVKDVVHF
-510 KSLVSNNNN
+510 K

>member
-23 ILAIL
+23 VLAIL
-28 EKNLVYQQIVEFH
+28 EKNLVYQQIVEFL
-41 LLDVSDYQDE
+41 LLDVSDYQDD

-59 EHKAILGDFMAG
+59 EHKAILADFMAG
-71 MGLHP
+71 MGLQP

-86 GDDVIPM
+86 GDDVVPM

-118 LTRLD
+118 ITRLD
-123 AKEALCNV
+123 VKEALCNV

-178 PASNDMVRGL
+178 PASNDMVKGL
-188 PVEEPPHIADAT
+188 PVEEPPHIANAT

-205 VSPRLSVED
+205 VSPRLSVD
-214 TYVIRHYKKEISQAD
+214 DAYVLKYYQREIGQAD

-236 GADARGY
+236 GADAHGY

-253 HNSPE
+253 HNTPE
-258 AFSCDLLKYS
+258 AFSCEMLRYS

-292 LMSAMYGGGVVL
+292 LMSALYGGGVVL
-304 YAGSCTM
+304 YAGSCTS
-311 ALGRSSSIH
+311 ALGRSGRAH

-331 YSESFMKL
+331 FSESFMKL
-339 YSLYLFKGITAG
+339 YSLYLFQDITAG
-351 EAFLTA
+351 EAFLSA

-362 NLCHALDGED
+362 NLCHDLDGED
-372 CALATVLM
+372 CAMATVLM

-387 VLCVNSNKKVIQ
+387 ILQVNSNKSVIQ
-399 EARGI
+399 EARGM
-404 KEVHTI
+404 KEVHDIDT
-410 RNHTKTSSRI
+410 HHKTTCRVLFDKTQSSH
-420 LYSKKPATSS
+420 S
-430 ILEEVRMRVDD
+430 ILSEVRMRVND
-441 NLQKIR
+441 NLQTIR
-447 STIESKL
+447 RTIESKL
-454 YNYWGL
+454 YTYWGL
-460 NPADLDNIVEI
+460 NPSDLDNIVELTKG
-471 SNSNQKSLRFEYKS
+471 NKKSLRFEYKS
-485 NIGPINKRYWAYAD
+485 GTGFIKKRSWAFIDTFGNI
-499 KNGNVKDVIHF
+499 KDVVHF
-510 KSLVSNNNN
+510 K

>member
-23 ILAIL
+23 VLAIL
-28 EKNLVYQQIVEFH
+28 EKNLVCQQIVEFL

-59 EHKAILGDFMAG
+59 EHKAIMADFMAG
-71 MGLHP
+71 MGLQP
-76 SPSLSLFIVG
+76 SSSLSLFIVG

-93 PRITNPINETEQLES
+93 PRIANPINETEQLES
-108 DILYCFAGEE
+108 DILYCFAEEE

-123 AKEALCNV
+123 VKEALCNV

-178 PASNDMVRGL
+178 PASNDMVKGL
-188 PVEEPPHIADAT
+188 PVEEPPHIANAT

-205 VSPRLSVED
+205 VSPRLSVD
-214 TYVIRHYKKEISQAD
+214 DSYVLRYYQREIGQAD

-236 GADARGY
+236 GADAHGY

-253 HNSPE
+253 HNTPE
-258 AFSCDLLKYS
+258 AFSCDMLRYS

-304 YAGSCTM
+304 YAGSCTS
-311 ALGRSSSIH
+311 ALGRTGQIH

-339 YSLYLFKGITAG
+339 YSLYLFRGITAG
-351 EAFLTA
+351 EAFLSA

-362 NLCHALDGED
+362 NLCHSLDGDD

-387 VLCVNSNKKVIQ
+387 VLHVNSNRSVIQ

-404 KEVHTI
+404 KEVHDINT
-410 RNHTKTSSRI
+410 HQKTMGRV
-420 LYSKKPATSS
+420 LYDKNQTTSS
-430 ILEEVRMRVDD
+430 ILSEVRMRVND
-441 NLQKIR
+441 NLLKIR
-447 STIESKL
+447 NTIESKL
-454 YNYWGL
+454 YSYWGL
-460 NPADLDNIVEI
+460 NPSDLDNIVEFTKG
-471 SNSNQKSLRFEYKS
+471 NKKSLRFEYKS
-485 NIGPINKRYWAYAD
+485 GTGLIKKRSWAFTD
-499 KNGNVKDVIHF
+499 ELGNVKDVVHF
-510 KSLVSNNNN
+510 K

>member
-17 RASQQD
+17 RALQQD
-23 ILAIL
+23 VLDILK
-28 EKNLVYQQIVEFH
+28 KNLVCQQIVEFL

-59 EHKAILGDFMAG
+59 EHKAILADFMAG
-71 MGLHP
+71 MGLQP

-123 AKEALCNV
+123 VKEALCNV

-178 PASNDMVRGL
+178 PASNDMVKGL
-188 PVEEPPHIADAT
+188 PVEEPPHIANAT

-205 VSPRLSVED
+205 VSPRLSVD
-214 TYVIRHYKKEISQAD
+214 DSYVLRYYQREIGQAD

-236 GADARGY
+236 GADAHGY

-253 HNSPE
+253 HNTPE
-258 AFSCDLLKYS
+258 AFSCDMLRYS

-304 YAGSCTM
+304 YAGSCTS
-311 ALGRSSSIH
+311 ALGRTGQIH

-339 YSLYLFKGITAG
+339 YSLYLFRGITAG
-351 EAFLTA
+351 EAFLSA

-362 NLCHALDGED
+362 NLCHSLDGDD

-387 VLCVNSNKKVIQ
+387 VLHVNSDKSVIQ

-404 KEVHTI
+404 KEVHDINT
-410 RNHTKTSSRI
+410 HQKTMGRV
-420 LYSKKPATSS
+420 LYDKNQTTSS
-430 ILEEVRMRVDD
+430 ILAEVRMKVND
-441 NLQKIR
+441 NLLKIR
-447 STIESKL
+447 KTIESRL

-460 NPADLDNIVEI
+460 NPSDLYNIVELTRG
-471 SNSNQKSLRFEYKS
+471 SQKSLRFEYKS
-485 NIGPINKRYWAYAD
+485 GTGLIKKRSWAFAD
-499 KNGNVKDVIHF
+499 ELGNVKDVVHF
-510 KSLVSNNNN
+510 K

>member
-1 MQCIVL
+1 MQCIVF
-7 TNSLRLAAKY
+7 TNSSRLAAKY

-23 ILAIL
+23 VLAL
-28 EKNLVYQQIVEFH
+28 LQKNLDYQQVVEFL

-59 EHKAILGDFMAG
+59 EHKAILADFMAG
-71 MGLHP
+71 MGLQP
-76 SPSLSLFIVG
+76 SPKLSLFIIG

-93 PRITNPINETEQLES
+93 PSITNPIVEDEQLQA
-108 DILYCFAGEE
+108 DILYCYAGEE

-123 AKEALCNV
+123 AKDAICNV

-136 ESGSLPSTLND
+136 ESGSLPSSLTD
-147 DLQSYFNLSNMM
+147 DLQSYFNLANMM
-159 LMTGIEVNK
+159 LTTGIEVNK

-178 PASNDMVRGL
+178 PASNDMVKGL

-200 NGNLF
+200 TENLF
-205 VSPRLSVED
+205 VSPRLSVD
-214 TYVIRHYKKEISQAD
+214 DDYVIKHYQREIGQAD

-236 GADARGY
+236 GADAHGY

-253 HNSPE
+253 HNTPE
-258 AFSCDLLKYS
+258 AFTCDMLRYS
-268 GARILNTVACFGGR
+268 GARIFNTVACFGGR

-304 YAGSCTM
+304 YAGSCTS
-311 ALGRSSSIH
+311 ALGRSGCIH

-351 EAFLTA
+351 EAFLSA

-362 NLCHALDGED
+362 NLCRSLDSDE

-387 VLCVNSNKKVIQ
+387 ALHVTPNKSVIQ

-404 KEVHTI
+404 KEVHDIDT
-410 RNHTKTSSRI
+410 HKKTACRV
-420 LYSKKPATSS
+420 LYDKSQTSSS
-430 ILEEVRMRVDD
+430 ILTEVRMKVND
-441 NLQKIR
+441 NLKKIR

-454 YNYWGL
+454 YHYWGL
-460 NPADLDNIVEI
+460 NPADLESIVELTI
-471 SNSNQKSLRFEYKS
+471 GNQKSLRFEYKS
-485 NIGPINKRYWAYAD
+485 GDGPIKKRSWAFTD
-499 KNGNVKDVIHF
+499 GTGNIKDVVHF
-510 KSLVSNNNN
+510 K

>member
-23 ILAIL
+23 VLAIL
-28 EKNLVYQQIVEFH
+28 EKNLVCQQIVEFQ
-41 LLDVSDYQDE
+41 LLDVSDYQDG

-59 EHKAILGDFMAG
+59 EHKAIMADFMAG
-71 MGLHP
+71 MGLQP

-123 AKEALCNV
+123 VKEALCNV

-178 PASNDMVRGL
+178 PASNDMVKGL
-188 PVEEPPHIADAT
+188 PVEEPPHIANAT

-205 VSPRLSVED
+205 VSPRLSVD
-214 TYVIRHYKKEISQAD
+214 DSYVLRYYQREIGQAD

-236 GADARGY
+236 GADAHGY

-253 HNSPE
+253 HNTPE
-258 AFSCDLLKYS
+258 AFSCDMLRYS

-304 YAGSCTM
+304 YAGSCTS
-311 ALGRSSSIH
+311 ALGRTGQIH

-339 YSLYLFKGITAG
+339 YSLYMFRGITAG
-351 EAFLTA
+351 EAFLSA

-362 NLCHALDGED
+362 NLCRSLDGDD

-387 VLCVNSNKKVIQ
+387 VLHVNSNKSVIQ
-399 EARGI
+399 EARGF
-404 KEVHTI
+404 KEVHDINT
-410 RNHTKTSSRI
+410 HQKTMGRV
-420 LYSKKPATSS
+420 LYDKNQPSTSVLS
-430 ILEEVRMRVDD
+430 EVHMRVND
-441 NLQKIR
+441 NLLKIR
-447 STIESKL
+447 KAIESKL
-454 YNYWGL
+454 YSYWGL
-460 NPADLDNIVEI
+460 NPSDLDNIVEFTKG
-471 SNSNQKSLRFEYKS
+471 NKKSLRFEYKS
-485 NIGPINKRYWAYAD
+485 GTGIIKKRSWAFTD
-499 KNGNVKDVIHF
+499 ELGNVKDVVHF
-510 KSLVSNNNN
+510 K